1 MNFKELKIGYVPYL
15 PDLSQPAD
23 RRRFPFFAKANNIPF
38 EIANQ
43 NKKYDVI
50 LLTAFANLSQWL
62 VYKKKNPDTRF
73 IFEMVDSLI
82 FSPNL
87 FDTLFKGVGK
97 YIMGNESSLHLN
109 YRNILIEWLNA
120 ADLVI
125 CSSTGTKE
133 VIEKWNKNVV
143 VSLDYM
149 QNEVIKKKSEYA
161 INGKMK
167 LVWEGQGVVCQQLLN
182 YKNLFKRVNSFCDLY
197 IITDET
203 YPKYGGLIKRKISTI
218 IDQLPIT
225 TFFYKWKI
233 YKNFEKLIEYD
244 CGIIPLNKNNK
255 MAFYKPANKLI
266 SFSFAGLPTIVS
278 NIPSYIEFMD
288 CAGTEFYC
296 SNIDEWVSKI
306 ESIKNMAAEERQ
318 NIATKNLD
326 YVAKNYSNEA
336 LHQHWYGI
344 FEKLG
349 LQPNIPLVKS

>member
-1 MNFKELKIGYVPYL
+1 MNLKKVEIGYVPYL

-38 EIANQ
+38 EIADQ

-62 VYKKKNPDTRF
+62 VYKKKNSNTRF

-82 FSPNL
+82 FSTGL

-109 YRNILIEWLNA
+109 YRNILIEWLKA

-133 VIEKWNKNVV
+133 VVEKWNKNVV

-149 QNEVIKKKSEYA
+149 QNEVIKKKSDYT

-182 YKNLFKRVNSFCDLY
+182 YKEFFKRVNSFCDLY

-203 YPKYGGLIKRKISTI
+203 YPKYGGLIKKNISTI

-225 TFFYKWKI
+225 TSFHKWEI

-244 CGIIPLNKNNK
+244 CGIIPLNKSNK

-266 SFSFAGLPTIVS
+266 SFSFAGLPSVVS
-278 NIPSYIEFMD
+278 DIPSYIELMSLAD
-288 CAGTEFYC
+288 TQLYC
-296 SNIDEWVSKI
+296 SGINEWVSKI
-306 ESIKNMAAEERQ
+306 KSIKNMTAEERQ
-318 NIATKNLD
+318 NIAAKNLD
-326 YVAKNYSNEA
+326 YVTRNYSNEA
-336 LHQHWYGI
+336 LHQHWFGI

-349 LQPNIPLVKS
+349 LQTNNPLVKS

>member
-1 MNFKELKIGYVPYL
+1 MNFKKVKIGYVPYL

-23 RRRFPFFAKANNIPF
+23 RRRFPFFAKANEIPF
-38 EIANQ
+38 EIADQ

-97 YIMGNESSLHLN
+97 FITGNESSLHLN
-109 YRNILIEWLNA
+109 YRNILVEWLKA

-133 VIEKWNKNVV
+133 VIKQWNKNVV

-149 QNEVIKKKSEYA
+149 QNEVIKKKSDYT

-167 LVWEGQGVVCQQLLN
+167 LVWEGQGIVCRHLLN
-182 YKNLFKRVNSFCDLY
+182 YKELFKKINSFCDLY

-203 YPKYGGLIKRKISTI
+203 YPMFGGLIKRNISAI
-218 IDQLPIT
+218 IEQLPIK
-225 TFFYKWKI
+225 TFFHKWEI
-233 YKNFEKLIEYD
+233 YKNFEELIEYD

-255 MAFYKPANKLI
+255 LALYKPANKLI
-266 SFSFAGLPTIVS
+266 SFSFAGLPSVVS
-278 NIPSYIEFMD
+278 DIPSYIEFMNY
-288 CAGTEFYC
+288 AGTELYC
-296 SNIDEWVSKI
+296 SGIDEWVSKI
-306 ESIKNMAAEERQ
+306 KSVRNMTVGEREA
-318 NIATKNLD
+318 IATKNLG
-326 YVAKNYSNEA
+326 YVRKNYSNES
-336 LHQHWYGI
+336 LHEHWHQI
-344 FEKLG
+344 FEKVEL
-349 LQPNIPLVKS
+349 KSKPSALI

>member
-23 RRRFPFFAKANNIPF
+23 RRRFPFFAKTNNIPF
-38 EIANQ
+38 EIADQ
-43 NKKYDVI
+43 NKKYNII

-62 VYKKKNPDTRF
+62 VYKKKNPGTQF

-97 YIMGNESSLHLN
+97 YIMRKESSLHLD
-109 YRNILIEWLNA
+109 YKDILIEWLKV

-125 CSSTGTKE
+125 CSSTGTKKI
-133 VIEKWNKNVV
+133 IEQWNKNVIS
-143 VSLDYM
+143 SLDYM

-167 LVWEGQGVVCQQLLN
+167 LVWEGQGVVCQQLLK
-182 YKNLFKRVNSFCDLY
+182 YKELFKRVNSFCDLY

-203 YPKYGGLIKRKISTI
+203 YPKYGGLVKKNIVTI

-225 TFFYKWKI
+225 TFFQKWEI
-233 YKNFEKLIEYD
+233 YKNFEMLIEYD

-255 MAFYKPANKLI
+255 MAYYKPANKLI
-266 SFSFAGLPTIVS
+266 SFSFAGLPTVVS
-278 NIPSYIEFMD
+278 DIPSYIEFMD
-288 CAGTEFYC
+288 SAGTELYC
-296 SNIDEWVSKI
+296 STIDEWVNKLKD
-306 ESIKNMAAEERQ
+306 IKDMTPEKRQ
-318 NIATKNLD
+318 NIAAKNLE
-326 YVAKNYSNEA
+326 YVTKNYSNEA
-336 LHQHWYGI
+336 LHQHWYQI
-344 FEKLG
+344 FERLELK
-349 LQPNIPLVKS
+349 